1 MESVANAVDQARTA
15 AATLMG
21 EHKPHDAAPW
31 FWSNQYDVRLQ
42 MVGLSK
48 DHDQRVVRGNPGDGS
63 FAVFYMR
70 EGHLIA
76 VDAVNLPMAFMVGKK
91 LVYQRKRVSS
101 EALSDVDVDLKSLV

>member
-1 MESVANAVDQARTA
+1 
-15 AATLMG
+15 MG
-21 EHKPHDAAPW
+21 NDKPYDAAPW

-48 DHDQRVVRGNPGDGS
+48 DHDERVVRGNPKDGA

-76 VDAVNLPMAFMVGKK
+76 VDAVNLPLAFMVGKK
-91 LVYQRKRVSS
+91 LVYQQRDVDP
-101 EALSDVDVDLKSLV
+101 EALRDPDIGLKSLL

>member
-1 MESVANAVDQARTA
+1 
-15 AATLMG
+15 MG
-21 EHKPHDAAPW
+21 NDKPYDAAPW

-48 DHDQRVVRGNPGDGS
+48 DHDERVVRGNPKDGA

-76 VDAVNLPMAFMVGKK
+76 VDAVNLPIAFMVGKK
-91 LVYQRKRVSS
+91 LVYQRRDVDA
-101 EALSDVDVDLKSLV
+101 EALSDPDIELKSLL